1 VRAVKTFLLKH
12 PGLLLFL
19 GKVYGLAR
27 GVRLHRRADGAWVVS
42 RGSQEVWLAPA
53 HAAYA
58 RDVIREF
65 DYYFTSV
72 TPEQRDG
79 KSVVDCTAPRMQ
91 ILDGLTEPILI
102 TGLPEPNATNL
113 LYAQLLDLP
122 SGGVVIDAGAYCGA
136 SGLLFAQQVGST
148 GKVIAVEADPANFKA
163 LLQNTASN
171 PAITCVPAA
180 LWSSRGTLV
189 FASEGNMGSAVQ
201 SDGGAVRPG
210 AARVE
215 VPALT
220 LADLIDRFALTR
232 VDGIKLDIEGAEYEV
247 LPAIG
252 DIVARFRPRIVFE
265 LHAASEGQK
274 AALKDVLLG
283 YGYRVEQVKQ
293 SENEGAPLM
302 LAVPD

>member
-1 VRAVKTFLLKH
+1 MRAVKTFLLKH
-12 PGLLLFL
+12 PGLLLLL
-19 GKVYGLAR
+19 GKAYGLTR
-27 GVRLHRRADGAWVVS
+27 GVRLQRRADGAWVVS

-91 ILDGLTEPILI
+91 VLEGLADPILI

-122 SGGVVIDAGAYCGA
+122 TGGVVIDAGAYCGA
-136 SGLLFAQQVGST
+136 SSLLFAQQVGST
-148 GKVIAVEADPANFKA
+148 GKVIAVEADPANYRA
-163 LLQNTASN
+163 LSENTASN
-171 PAITCVPAA
+171 PTITCVPAA

-201 SDGGAVRPG
+201 PDGGEVRPG
-210 AARVE
+210 ASRVE

-220 LADLIDRFALTR
+220 AGDLVERFGLTR
-232 VDGIKLDIEGAEYEV
+232 LDGIKLDIEGAEYAV
-247 LPAIG
+247 LPAVG
-252 DIVARFRPRIVFE
+252 EIVAQFRPRIVFE
-265 LHAASEGQK
+265 LHAAPEAQK
-274 AALKDVLLG
+274 AALTDVLLG
-283 YGYRVEQVKQ
+283 YGYRVQKVKQ

>member
-1 VRAVKTFLLKH
+1 VRAIKTFLLSH
-12 PGLLLFL
+12 PGILVLF
-19 GKVYGLAR
+19 GKGYGLVH
-27 GVRLHRRADGAWVVS
+27 GVRLTRRPDGACVVS
-42 RGSQEVWLAPA
+42 RADQEVWLAPA
-53 HAAYA
+53 HAPYV

-65 DYYFTSV
+65 DYYFTSEAPQ
-72 TPEQRDG
+72 TIDG
-79 KSVVDCTAPRMQ
+79 RKVVDCTGPRLQ
-91 ILDGLTEPILI
+91 QLDGIDGPILI

-113 LYAQLLDLP
+113 LYAQLLELP
-122 SGGVVIDAGAYCGA
+122 PGSVVIDAGAYCGA
-136 SGLLFAQQVGST
+136 SSLLFAQQVGPA
-148 GKVIAVEADPANFKA
+148 GRVIAIEADPANFKA

-171 PAITCVPAA
+171 ATISCVPAA

-201 SDGGAVRPG
+201 ADGGTVRPG

-220 LADLIDRFALTR
+220 LADLIDRFELSR

-252 DIVARFRPRIVFE
+252 DIVRRFRPRIVFE
-265 LHAASEGQK
+265 LHAGSEGQK
-274 AALKDVLLG
+274 AALHEVLLG
-283 YGYRVEQVKQ
+283 YGYRVQQVKQ

-302 LAVPD
+302 LAVPG